1 MILYE
6 LITNAARHGFE
17 RGGGE
22 IRVAV
27 WLDGAFVKCS
37 VQGQRIG
44 CASKALGG
52 DLKPTFGPPGS
63 KSLLVFPHDSSPTV
77 IAGETR
83 SGMGRRDVN
92 KVALAVLL
100 APVDT
105 LMRSHAGNQP
115 RKPHQR
121 PMRDSHPIAGLKG
134 WWWQHDQT
142 AALARA

>member
-6 LITNAARHGFE
+6 LITNAARHAFE

-52 DLKPTFGPPGS
+52 CLKQTFGPQGS
-63 KSLLVFPHDSSPTV
+63 KSLLVFPRDSSPTV
-77 IAGETR
+77 IAGETP
-83 SGMGRRDVN
+83 SGMGSEGREQGRPRGPLCAGRNAARVH
-92 KVALAVLL
+92 A
-100 APVDT
+100 
-105 LMRSHAGNQP
+105 MRSTAVATNLT
-115 RKPHQR
+115 R
-121 PMRDSHPIAGLKG
+121 PSICKSISIR
-134 WWWQHDQT
+134 
-142 AALARA
+142 